1 MTEVSLLYNP
11 FAAGSELTSS
21 VRSFSGT
28 PRADEV
34 VLMTMSETKS
44 ENSQMFH
51 TMRTQCPKHRHHIH
65 KTSVKS

>member
-44 ENSQMFH
+44 ENS
-51 TMRTQCPKHRHHIH
+51 
-65 KTSVKS
+65 